1 MVSQCNYQI
10 LLKWQEDVVVP
21 EHFSTDEVV
30 VLKKWKRIHQGEHT
44 GDEPVYYSAWNG
56 QPTLRV
62 TAVTKPEVFHVRV
75 TRPRTLK

>member
-1 MVSQCNYQI
+1 MVSQCHYQI

-30 VLKKWKRIHQGEHT
+30 VLKKWKRIQQGEHT

-62 TAVTKPEVFHVRV
+62 TAVAKPEVFHVRV